1 MESQSVSERR
11 KHYSTMAM
19 AKLHS
24 SLSKI
29 RDEEY
34 SLNKWLEAADQDFRI
49 NVTVEIQKK

>member
-11 KHYSTMAM
+11 KHYSTMAID
-19 AKLHS
+19 KLHS

-34 SLNKWLEAADQDFRI
+34 SLNKWLDAADQEFRI
-49 NVTVEIQKK
+49 TVSISIEKK